1 MPNRDGTGP
10 QGEGALTGGG
20 RGPCQDET
28 GQTAAPR
35 GFRFGRGMGF
45 GRGIGRRAGLGG
57 AFRGRGRGRFGG
69 GQQS

>member
-1 MPNRDGTGP
+1 MPNKDKTGP
-10 QGEGALTGGG
+10 KGEGPLTGGG

-35 GFRFGRGMGF
+35 GFRLGRGMGF
-45 GRGIGRRAGLGG
+45 GRGIGRGAGLGG

-69 GQQS
+69 GGQS

>member
-1 MPNRDGTGP
+1 MPNKDKTGP
-10 QGEGALTGGG
+10 KGEGPLTGGG

-35 GFRFGRGMGF
+35 GFRLGRGMGF
-45 GRGIGRRAGLGG
+45 GRGAGLGG

-69 GQQS
+69 GGQS